1 MNRIFLLLMLSAVT
15 LGVGLVAP
23 TMTTE
28 PRLAIYGG
36 DYTEVMGIL
45 FPEEFRTASF
55 SIIDGVGL
63 MWDQG
68 SRGIAALIFGFSIIF
83 PVMKILVL
91 WYAAAQISQEKAP
104 GKLLHFVEKAGKFSM
119 IDVFVI
125 SVLIVTVK
133 GLPGG
138 SAIHAEWG
146 LYVFAVSVIAS
157 IVAGFMIGK
166 RAHYMVEKSDVVF

>member
-1 MNRIFLLLMLSAVT
+1 MKKIFLLLIVSAFA
-15 LGVGLVAP
+15 LGIGLIAP

-28 PRLAIYGG
+28 PRLAMYGG

-45 FPEEFRTASF
+45 FPEEFRTASY
-55 SIIDGVGL
+55 SIVDGVGL
-63 MWDQG
+63 MWQQG

-83 PVMKILVL
+83 PMLKILVL
-91 WYAAAQISQEKAP
+91 WFASAQLCQKKPP
-104 GKLLHFVEKAGKFSM
+104 GKLLHLVEKAGKFSM

-146 LYVFAVSVIAS
+146 LYVFAVSVITS
-157 IVAGFMIGK
+157 MFAGLFISK
-166 RAHYMVEKSDVVF
+166 KAHELLA